1 MTEEQLSLLIEL
13 TKTQNDMIARMGLIL
28 VRITWLLV
36 TVVIILFTLW
46 LFFFLVLSGR
56 LG

>member
-1 MTEEQLSLLIEL
+1 MTEEQLSQIIEL